1 MLRVKMRSITAQ
13 DDYAFAHVC
22 LSVSLYCV
30 MSLMTQKLW
39 TSFHK
44 TLERAGLRD
53 GKQSASENIV
63 ER

>member
-1 MLRVKMRSITAQ
+1 MLNEDAFYHRQ

-30 MSLMTQKLW
+30 MTQKLW

-63 ER
+63 EW